1 MVGGAW
7 PLVHLRSFEAVFG
20 PKADRWLV
28 DTVAGLLV
36 SVGYAQWQAGT
47 EQDWRHARRLGVG
60 TATTL
65 LVVDLVNV
73 TRGRIRA
80 TYLVDAAA
88 EAVILAGWLATSMSK
103 KPAWL
108 PFPSHP
114 GRPPAPAAVRAADLP
129 TSGCW

>member
-1 MVGGAW
+1 LMARAQGAMNMVGGVW

-28 DTVAGLLV
+28 CTVAGLLA
-36 SVGYAQWQAGT
+36 SVGYAQWRAGT
-47 EQDWRHARRLGVG
+47 EQDWRHARRLGMS

-73 TRGRIRA
+73 PRGRIRA

-88 EAVILAGWLATSMSK
+88 EAAILAGWLATSMGK
-103 KPAWL
+103 KPA
-108 PFPSHP
+108 
-114 GRPPAPAAVRAADLP
+114 
-129 TSGCW
+129 